1 MISSTRH
8 ISALTH
14 PEMEPYRTLR
24 RPMTHLEQ
32 GIFVAEGEKVVMRL
46 LESNLD
52 VVSILIS
59 HDRVPSML
67 PLIEQHHS
75 RIDLFVGEK
84 PLLDTIVGH
93 DLHQAIMAVARTP
106 EPLSIHDMIHP
117 MITGAT
123 DLHQRR
129 LFVMVDG
136 ITNAENMGV
145 IIRNC
150 ACFGVDA
157 VIVLPS
163 SCDPYLRRSVRNS
176 MGNIFKM
183 PIVYLGNAA
192 TIRHDITVLKEHGI
206 QFYAAHP
213 HPRSID
219 IRTITL
225 PRISCIVLGAEG
237 HGISQDVLSHCDEF
251 FVIPMKEGVD
261 SLNVSSAGAVA
272 LWELQ
277 KNR

>member
-1 MISSTRH
+1 MISSTHH
-8 ISALTH
+8 ITTLTL
-14 PEMEPYRTLR
+14 PELEPYRTLR
-24 RPMTHLEQ
+24 RPMIHLEQ

-59 HDRVPSML
+59 HDRVPAMM
-67 PLIEQHHS
+67 PLIEHHHS
-75 RIDLFVGEK
+75 RIVLYSGEK
-84 PLLDTIVGH
+84 QLLDTIVGH
-93 DLHQAIMAVARTP
+93 DLHQAIMAVAHTP
-106 EPLSIHDMIHP
+106 APYSIDDVIRPMLAESTMHD
-117 MITGAT
+117 
-123 DLHQRR
+123 QRR

-176 MGNIFKM
+176 MGNIFTM
-183 PIVYLGNAA
+183 PIVYLSNTATLSQDINAF
-192 TIRHDITVLKEHGI
+192 KESGI
-206 QFYAAHP
+206 KFYAAHP

-219 IRTITL
+219 IRTIAL
-225 PRISCIVLGAEG
+225 PRFSCIVLGAEG
-237 HGISQDVLSHCDEF
+237 HGLSNEVLALCDDF
-251 FVIPMKEGVD
+251 FVIPMKEGID
-261 SLNVSSAGAVA
+261 SLNVSSASAVA
-272 LWELQ
+272 LWELR